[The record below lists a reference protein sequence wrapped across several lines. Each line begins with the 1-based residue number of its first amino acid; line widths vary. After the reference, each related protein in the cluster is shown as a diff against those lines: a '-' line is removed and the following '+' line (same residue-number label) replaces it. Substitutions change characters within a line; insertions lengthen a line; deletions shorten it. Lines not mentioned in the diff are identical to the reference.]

1 MKNVLLLACFITV
14 SSCFISQE
22 IEKSFVVY
30 FNTNKHVLNE
40 KSQKKLEAFA
50 KEVKVKHYVI
60 HSIDTYC
67 DTVGSIDFNIVLSD
81 KRLATID
88 TYFSKNN
95 ILIAVKNSNGE
106 VKNEA
111 IKQNT
116 ANSAYRKAVISYSLR
131 IDNKDNMAESEVVQ
145 ENVSIKEAELDR
157 FEEAL
162 LHPEKENEAIVL
174 DIQFVGGKAIL
185 LPESEP
191 EVESLYLFLARNK
204 EVTALIRGHV
214 CCHSDP
220 ILAVERAKKVY
231 SLLIE
236 KGIPQERLTFKGY
249 NNTMPIAVPEVT
261 PEDQQRNRRVDVI
274 FTRK

>member
-1 MKNVLLLACFITV
+1 MRNVLLVACFITV

-40 KSQKKLEAFA
+40 KSQKKLEAFV
-50 KEVKVKHYVI
+50 KEVKVNRYVI
-60 HSIDTYC
+60 HAIDTYC

-81 KRLATID
+81 KRLAIINTF
-88 TYFSKNN
+88 FSQNN

-106 VKNEA
+106 VKNGA
-111 IKQNT
+111 IKQNR
-116 ANSAYRKAVISYSLR
+116 ANSAYRKAVISYSLP
-131 IDNKDNMAESEVVQ
+131 IDNKDNTAESEVVQ
-145 ENVSIKEAELDR
+145 ENVPIKVLELDR
-157 FEEAL
+157 FEKAL
-162 LHPEKENEAIVL
+162 LDSEKENEAIVL

-204 EVTALIRGHV
+204 EFTALIRGHV

-236 KGIPQERLTFKGY
+236 KGIPQERLAFKGY
-249 NNTMPIAVPEVT
+249 DNTMPIAVPEIT
-261 PEDQQRNRRVDVI
+261 AEDQQRNRRVDVI